1 MKQHSIILTKKVLS
15 IFILVTC
22 PLNQSPEVGDK
33 PLSITTFLLYLN
45 LFIHFFFFFDHMV
58 VRLLFLK
65 IPRAVSFVFY
75 LRIFASSFS
84 LNKLK
89 ALCKFILHSFSPQY
103 ELIIMKTNTAD
114 LFYI

>member
-1 MKQHSIILTKKVLS
+1 MKQHSIMLTKKVLS
-15 IFILVTC
+15 IFTLVTC
-22 PLNQSPEVGDK
+22 PLNQSLEVGDK
-33 PLSITTFLLYLN
+33 PLSFTTFLLYLN
-45 LFIHFFFFFDHMV
+45 LFIHFYFDHMV
-58 VRLLFLK
+58 ARLLFLK

-75 LRIFASSFS
+75 LRIFVSSFS
-84 LNKLK
+84 LDKLK